1 MKKYKVIIYKLGFQR
16 YNNKIEQLKKFK
28 SPLFE
33 ICDCKE
39 VNHLPETDYY
49 WGYSDDSIIKILK
62 EQKISNTNV
71 DLCLCFIDCP
81 IEDNYFTRDLAFD
94 KKTVLCSFYQAA
106 NMFSENNIDLF
117 NYLHGIVLNEI
128 VQIATFGEVNEQ
140 KFLHD
145 DTRNCL
151 FDMCGEKNDIL
162 LKYSKPKL
170 CSKCKSKIDEKS
182 VDSDF
187 LPLLEKE
194 FKTFKKALF
203 YRILDF
209 VKSKPILSIIIASIS
224 SIVFNLLSSGIYDL
238 LKSLFLK

>member
-16 YNNKIEQLKKFK
+16 YNDKIEQLKKYK

-39 VNHLPETDYY
+39 VKHLPENDYD
-49 WGYSDDSIIKILK
+49 WGYTDGAIIELLR
-62 EQKISNTNV
+62 EQKISNDNV
-71 DLCLCFIDCP
+71 DLCLCFIDCV
-81 IEDNYFTRDLAFD
+81 IEDNYFTRDLSDFD
-94 KKTVLCSFYQAA
+94 NKTVLCSFYQAA
-106 NMFSENNIDLF
+106 KMFNENNIDLF
-117 NYLHGIVLNEI
+117 NYLHGVVLNEI
-128 VQIATFGEVNEQ
+128 VQIATLGKVDEQ

-182 VDSDF
+182 VNSDF
-187 LPLLEKE
+187 LPNLEKE
-194 FKTFKKALF
+194 FKSFKKVLF

-209 VKSKPILSIIIASIS
+209 VKSKPLLSIIIASIS
-224 SIVFNLLSSGIYDL
+224 SIIFIFMLVL
-238 LKSLFLK
+238 